1 MSLGSKGVDQMRP
14 LQKKLQLDFMGRSFV
29 LIAPVQFVLHQ
40 LSCTYE
46 MIPNTPKYYEMHE
59 TLV

>member
-1 MSLGSKGVDQMRP
+1 MSLGSKGVDQMRL

-29 LIAPVQFVLHQ
+29 LIAPVQLVLHQ
-40 LSCTYE
+40 LSRTYE